1 MIERAVVDIVKC
13 PRCGQDHKALVKAYT
28 NPVILSNGETIT
40 HWAFCENW
48 DEPILVTRIDNGDGT
63 VAFWRFQ

>member
-1 MIERAVVDIVKC
+1 VTERSILDIVKC

-28 NPVILSNGETIT
+28 NPIAVGGETIS

-48 DEPILVTRIDNGDGT
+48 DEPILVTRIEEGGGT